1 MQQNQKE
8 VPQVDVLRI
17 NDSKIKI
24 MLTKTDVH
32 SFGLDTDTDD
42 YNDTRIKKQV
52 WEILD
57 RVKCEYGFDHTAG
70 KLLIQFYPSRDG
82 GAELFV
88 TLLNSLPKG
97 REISISRS
105 ENVTMLDTRRRIYFF
120 QSFRDLLQAARAVS
134 HTKSIA
140 HSELFWS
147 RDEGY
152 FLEIEERGSSRLG
165 QICEFAILSEF
176 AESVPPERYPYI
188 AERSDKLT
196 DGNAVELLSHI

>member
-1 MQQNQKE
+1 ME
-8 VPQVDVLRI
+8 VLRI

-24 MLTKTDVH
+24 MLNRTDVH
-32 SFGLDTDTDD
+32 AFGLDIDADD
-42 YNDTRIKKQV
+42 YNDARMKKQV

-57 RVKCEYGFDHTAG
+57 KVKAEYGFDHTAG

-88 TLLNSLPKG
+88 TILGSLPKG
-97 REISISRS
+97 REISMSRS
-105 ENVTMLDTRRRIYFF
+105 ENVTMLDSRRRIYFF
-120 QSFRDLLQAARAVS
+120 RSFRDLLQAARAVS

-140 HSELFWS
+140 HSELFFS
-147 RDEGY
+147 PDEGY
-152 FLEIEERGSSRLG
+152 FLEIEERGSSRMG

-196 DGNAVELLSHI
+196 DGNAVELLSCI